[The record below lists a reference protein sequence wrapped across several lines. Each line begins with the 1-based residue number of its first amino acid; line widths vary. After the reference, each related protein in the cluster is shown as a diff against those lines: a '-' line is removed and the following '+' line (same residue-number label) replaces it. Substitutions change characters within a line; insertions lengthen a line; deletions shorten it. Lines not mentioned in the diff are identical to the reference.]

1 MTYLV
6 ILYGLLSG
14 CFLSVLVG
22 LIGRS
27 RRIGFGWAFLIS
39 IFFTPFV
46 GLLCALIS
54 SPLPDNQRRSWGCVG
69 TIVGGL
75 GCLFLILLLLAI
87 FTSGTLALFA

>member
-6 ILYGLLSG
+6 VIYGLLSG

-22 LIGRS
+22 LIGRR

-39 IFFTPFV
+39 VFFTPFV

-54 SPLPDNQRRSWGCVG
+54 NPLPDNQQQNWGCVG

-75 GCLFLILLLLAI
+75 GCLFLVLLLLAI
-87 FTSGTLALFA
+87 FTSGTIALFA